1 MIFCYKF
8 NFQQIKSKPLLS
20 DIEQVEMLIALGR
33 GDKYRLMH
41 IRETLESG
49 RELYISDKN
58 FLHDLVKTHLKDRIY
73 QARIV
78 STPDVAKRFCEECGT
93 PIVCLLE
100 EDPKSIYITICSL
113 DRPEEYEPKGNI
125 YKEDKLPWE
134 FNF

>member
-1 MIFCYKF
+1 M
-8 NFQQIKSKPLLS
+8 LS
-20 DIEQVEMLIALGR
+20 EIEQAEMLIALGR

-78 STPDVAKRFCEECGT
+78 STPDVAKRFCEECGSEILPDDKFCT
-93 PIVCLLE
+93 DCGITVEPSL
-100 EDPKSIYITICSL
+100 PSIESV
-113 DRPEEYEPKGNI
+113 PEPEAIPEV
-125 YKEDKLPWE
+125 E
-134 FNF
+134 